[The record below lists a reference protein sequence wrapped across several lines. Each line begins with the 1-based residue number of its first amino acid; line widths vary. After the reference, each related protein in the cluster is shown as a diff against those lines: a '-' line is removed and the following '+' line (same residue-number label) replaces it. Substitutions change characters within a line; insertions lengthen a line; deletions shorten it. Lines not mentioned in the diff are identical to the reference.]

1 MADPEPV
8 PTGRSSTVPLEPGAN
23 EPVLVRVACP
33 NCGVVLDPPPARTR
47 LCPRCR
53 RRIVVRRFEGR
64 TIYLTDA
71 SVDVFENERRRD
83 SEVETWTHERRHWLQ
98 LAQIVGAPA
107 DGAGALRTRRYR
119 PRRSRRLAR
128 STSRW
133 RERAVR
139 VARREKHWD
148 DVSRIRRRQAE
159 ALFEAAGGRHHPM
172 KKSSG
177 STERPS
183 RRRCGR
189 SRRSHGR
196 PNSSARRAARRAVP
210 TPAGSSASPTSCE
223 RHASRTP
230 RVHAACAR
238 ATGGPPC
245 AIQTPSAAGE
255 RVGRRHQNLRRRPR
269 RSGSP
274 VASFRRGRRVLTD
287 HSA

>member
-8 PTGRSSTVPLEPGAN
+8 PTGGSSTVPLEPGAN

-107 DGAGALRTRRYR
+107 ERR
-119 PRRSRRLAR
+119 RRLANAPV
-128 STSRW
+128 SAASVQASRALYLQMA
-133 RERAVR
+133 ERAVR

-159 ALFEAAGGRHHPM
+159 ALFEATGGTAPPDEEVLGLYREAIAATLRALAPIAREAELVGA
-172 KKSSG
+172 SCCAACRADSG
-177 STERPS
+177 RIFRITDEL
-183 RRRCGR
+183 
-189 SRRSHGR
+189 
-196 PNSSARRAARRAVP
+196 
-210 TPAGSSASPTSCE
+210 
-223 RHASRTP
+223 RTP
-230 RVHAACAR
+230 RLPHTTCPRGLCACDWWPALR
-238 ATGGPPC
+238 DPDAK
-245 AIQTPSAAGE
+245 
-255 RVGRRHQNLRRRPR
+255 RRRRAR
-269 RSGSP
+269 RPSTP
-274 VASFRRGRRVLTD
+274 KPPPATE
-287 HSA
+287 A